1 MTHGRVDISDFR
13 PATALASARD
23 ALCGLW
29 ATHPW
34 VWLARSGPIEASPA
48 IGLVLL
54 DVLSILLDAFG
65 AGVCG
70 HG

>member
-1 MTHGRVDISDFR
+1 MTDETGILRHFR
-13 PATALASARD
+13 PAAALASARD

-34 VWLARSGPIEASPA
+34 VWLARSLPVEAAPA

-54 DVLSILLDAFG
+54 DVLSVLLDAFG
-65 AGVCG
+65 SGVCG